1 MPTTY
6 KIVQADFSHIP
17 WLRMLFLRWSV
28 EFPCDYPTMDDEEYD
43 NFVLAVSRHMQSN
56 PDFGC
61 WVAMKG
67 RRVVGFVA
75 AEISSRMIGKPRV
88 VCTIHWLYVVPKHRN
103 FGVTTALLGRGIE
116 WLKSRNITTVEFGET
131 VSQQGEWARRGF
143 KLFNL
148 RYFATVEECEENAI
162 AHQQVREKA
171 NG

>member
-17 WLRMLFLRWSV
+17 WLRMLFLRWSM
-28 EFPCDYPTMDDEEYD
+28 EYPCDYPTMDDEEYD

-56 PDFGC
+56 PDFRC
-61 WVAMKG
+61 WVAIKG
-67 RRVVGFVA
+67 RRVVGFIA

-88 VCTIHWLYVVPKHRN
+88 VCTVHWLYVVPKHRN
-103 FGVTTALLGRGIE
+103 CGVTTALLVTGAE
-116 WLKSRNITTVEFGET
+116 WLHSRNITAIEFGET
-131 VSQQGEWARRGF
+131 VAQQGEWARRGY

-148 RYFATVEECEENAI
+148 RYVAMIGEGEFNPYPVNKL
-162 AHQQVREKA
+162 QEKA

>member
-17 WLRMLFLRWSV
+17 WLRMLFLRWSL

-67 RRVVGFVA
+67 RRVVGFIA
-75 AEISSRMIGKPRV
+75 GEISSRMIGKPRV
-88 VCTIHWLYVVPKHRN
+88 VCTVHWLYVVPKHRAAN
-103 FGVTTALLGRGIE
+103 VGSILTAQLFT
-116 WLKSRNITTVEFGET
+116 WLRSRQIHTIEFGET
-131 VSQQGEWARRGF
+131 AAQQGAWAKRGF

-148 RYFATVEECEENAI
+148 RYVTTIEEGESNPYPA
-162 AHQQVREKA
+162 QLQKEKA